1 VTDTSARRYI
11 VSAVILLVASSAGY
25 FAWSEW
31 QKPLY
36 PDPESV
42 PFGFKAGYRLTDV
55 EVTSIDGK
63 TILFSD
69 YSGRVLVVD
78 FMAPWCNPCKEQIK
92 VLRELAAS
100 TEVEILSINVDTSYN
115 ATYLTRFKEDEAMT
129 WTLSSSAE
137 AAQEYQVTGIP
148 LILVADGN
156 GVIRYRGY
164 YTSLSKFQEILREI
178 G

>member
-1 VTDTSARRYI
+1 M
-11 VSAVILLVASSAGY
+11 LVAASAAY
-25 FAWSEW
+25 FAWNEW

-36 PDPESV
+36 TDPDNI
-42 PFGFKAGYRLTDV
+42 PFGIKAGYRLIDS
-55 EVTSIDGK
+55 EVQGLDGVPVR
-63 TILFSD
+63 FSD
-69 YSGRVLVVD
+69 YRGRVLVVD

-92 VLRELAAS
+92 VLRDLAAN

-115 ATYLTRFKEDEAMT
+115 VTYLTRFREDEAMT
-129 WTLSSSAE
+129 WTLSFSAE